1 VAPEVKARTRELTVR
16 DYETSYDIFHSL
28 VRRLHAPVHYV
39 MGNHD
44 RRVPFRRV
52 ICQETQPTDR
62 PYHYAFGSGSYHLC
76 ILDSLDVHRDSGY
89 LGRAQLAWL
98 RKQLHQHAGQP
109 TIVVVHHQVVPVGIR
124 VLDQIMLHD
133 AEELWQVLHE
143 VDTVCAVLCGHVHR
157 AFAGQ
162 RDGIPVLTTP
172 STCFQFAEAPN
183 GLTVSDDPPMLRLV
197 TCQGRQMSS
206 TLIRV

>member
-1 VAPEVKARTRELTVR
+1 
-16 DYETSYDIFHSL
+16 
-28 VRRLHAPVHYV
+28 
-39 MGNHD
+39 
-44 RRVPFRRV
+44 
-52 ICQETQPTDR
+52 
-62 PYHYAFGSGSYHLC
+62 
-76 ILDSLDVHRDSGY
+76 
-89 LGRAQLAWL
+89 
-98 RKQLHQHAGQP
+98 
-109 TIVVVHHQVVPVGIR
+109 VHHQVVPVGIR